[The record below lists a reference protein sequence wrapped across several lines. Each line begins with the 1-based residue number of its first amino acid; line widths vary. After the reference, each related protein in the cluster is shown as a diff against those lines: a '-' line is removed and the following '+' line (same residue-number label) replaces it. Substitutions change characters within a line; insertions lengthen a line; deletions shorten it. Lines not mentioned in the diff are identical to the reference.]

1 MQEFRSRLEDLTE
14 VEELKIRQEVAF
26 GKYAALMPE
35 EARQHPAKYNT
46 ELVEFLIEKYTQPG
60 DVVADIMAGTGVLGV
75 VAALRGRDVVQVELE
90 PRYFEWMEKARE
102 SVEKL
107 NTLTPKGR
115 IINLLGDAR
124 KLTELLAEHVGA
136 IITSPPFGDTN
147 LSAGDPERRRERL
160 LQAGHDP
167 SDFLGGSARN
177 AVLKHYGQADAVIVS
192 PPYGDAVSNDK
203 EGPLAGADIRRYGR
217 WREGTA
223 RRHSYTQHLLPV
235 KSSVDVDAVIMSPP
249 YSNTNPFDKKDT
261 EFWKRAHEM
270 GNRWTPDPP
279 KGVRNMELA
288 QGNIGNLPLGP
299 VDTIITP
306 PPYERIRSHERHHT
320 PNTGSAEKLLD
331 EKQLGYYLAGSKD
344 NIGNLSLGP
353 VDAVITSPPYADT
366 KKGKADVEKM
376 AERWNRAFR
385 EHAETWNSWGT
396 TSKTPGRLR
405 AFKAL
410 GSGYSENANNIGN
423 LSLGPVD
430 AVITSPPFGEANRG
444 GGIAVKGYEGKHGKD
459 PELHLRHDRPLSDN
473 PDNISNLAFGD
484 AAQLGEPQVDL
495 QQLYKKLLTKK
506 GKPTYLSEMLL
517 VYKNMYDVLKPGGAA
532 CVVVKPFV
540 KDRKVVDLPY
550 ITWCLLR
557 AVGFVLEKAY
567 KWRIERPSFWRI
579 LYAKKNPDVPLVAHE
594 YVVVVRKKAGGDV

>member
-46 ELVEFLIEKYTQPG
+46 ELIEFLIEKYTRPG

-75 VAALRGRDVVQVELE
+75 VAALKGRDAVQVELE
-90 PRYFEWMEKARE
+90 PKYMEWMEKARE
-102 SVEKL
+102 NVEKL
-107 NTLTPKGR
+107 ITLTPKGR
-115 IINLLGDAR
+115 IVNILGDSR
-124 KLTELLAEHVGA
+124 RLTELLAERVGA
-136 IITSPPFGDTN
+136 VITSPPFGDVN

-192 PPYGDAVSNDK
+192 PPYGDAVSDDK
-203 EGPLAGADIRRYGR
+203 EGPLAGADIKRYGR

-223 RRHSYTQHLLPV
+223 RKHSYTQHLVPV
-235 KSSVDVDAVIMSPP
+235 KPD
-249 YSNTNPFDKKDT
+249 TN
-261 EFWKRAHEM
+261 
-270 GNRWTPDPP
+270 
-279 KGVRNMELA
+279 
-288 QGNIGNLPLGP
+288 
-299 VDTIITP
+299 
-306 PPYERIRSHERHHT
+306 
-320 PNTGSAEKLLD
+320 
-331 EKQLGYYLAGSKD
+331 
-344 NIGNLSLGP
+344 
-353 VDAVITSPPYADT
+353 
-366 KKGKADVEKM
+366 
-376 AERWNRAFR
+376 
-385 EHAETWNSWGT
+385 
-396 TSKTPGRLR
+396 
-405 AFKAL
+405 
-410 GSGYSENANNIGN
+410 
-423 LSLGPVD
+423 VD

-484 AAQLGEPQVDL
+484 TAQLVEQQGDL
-495 QQLYKKLLTKK
+495 QQLYERLLSKK
-506 GKPTYLSEMLL
+506 GRPTYLSEMLL
-517 VYKNMYDVLKPGGAA
+517 VYKNMFEILRPGGTA
-532 CVVVKPFV
+532 CVVVKPFI

-557 AVGFVLEKAY
+557 AVGFTLERAY

-579 LYAKKNPDVPLVAHE
+579 LYAKKNPGVPLVAHE
-594 YVVVVRKKAGGDV
+594 YVVVVRKKAGGDRL

>member
-90 PRYFEWMEKARE
+90 PHYFEWMEKARE

-107 NTLTPKGR
+107 NTLTPKGH

-124 KLTELLAEHVGA
+124 KLTELLAERVGA
-136 IITSPPFGDTN
+136 VITSPPFGDTN

-160 LQAGHDP
+160 LQAGRDP
-167 SDFLGGSARN
+167 NDFLGGFARN
-177 AVLKHYGQADAVIVS
+177 AVLKHYGQTDAVIVS
-192 PPYGDAVSNDK
+192 PPY
-203 EGPLAGADIRRYGR
+203 AG
-217 WREGTA
+217 
-223 RRHSYTQHLLPV
+223 
-235 KSSVDVDAVIMSPP
+235 
-249 YSNTNPFDKKDT
+249 
-261 EFWKRAHEM
+261 
-270 GNRWTPDPP
+270 
-279 KGVRNMELA
+279 
-288 QGNIGNLPLGP
+288 
-299 VDTIITP
+299 
-306 PPYERIRSHERHHT
+306 
-320 PNTGSAEKLLD
+320 
-331 EKQLGYYLAGSKD
+331 
-344 NIGNLSLGP
+344 
-353 VDAVITSPPYADT
+353 T

-376 AERWNRAFR
+376 AERWDRAFR
-385 EHAETWNSWGT
+385 EHAETWNSWDT

-423 LSLGPVD
+423 LPLGPVD
-430 AVITSPPFGEANRG
+430 VVITSPPFGEANRG
-444 GGIAVKGYEGKHGKD
+444 GGIAVKGYEGKHGRD
-459 PELHLRHDRPLSDN
+459 PELHLRHDRPLSNN
-473 PDNISNLAFGD
+473 PDNISNLVFGD
-484 AAQLGEPQVDL
+484 ITQLGEQQEDL
-495 QQLYKKLLTKK
+495 QQLYKRLMTKK
-506 GKPTYLSEMLL
+506 GRPTYLSEMLL
-517 VYKNMYDVLKPGGAA
+517 VYKNMFEILRPGGTA
-532 CVVVKPFV
+532 CVVVKPFI

-557 AVGFVLEKAY
+557 SAGFTLEKAY

-579 LYAKKNPDVPLVAHE
+579 LYAKKNPGVPLVAHE
-594 YVVVVRKKAGGDV
+594 YVVVVRKKAGGDRL